1 MSNPS
6 AQLWVGFLSHVV
18 TEINVLPPKATGMIK

>member
-6 AQLWVGFLSHVV
+6 AQLWVGFLFHV
-18 TEINVLPPKATGMIK
+18 TEIKMLPPKATGMIK